1 MKVLF
6 GFAILAT
13 VLFTI
18 RPATAEDK
26 FPQLDI
32 LEHPAK
38 VVQDKTEL
46 EPYQDMVVL
55 FSSSRD
61 EIGAALKAPEEVL
74 KHLPED
80 QPFYMVTTNRS
91 ALKDIKELRE
101 LAKAGTLPSI
111 HLGYEIKK
119 NVRAPLL
126 MLPTGLLEVE
136 VVSTADVEKLE
147 KLAKELNLVVV
158 DKPKRLPRQEEGDH
172 SQDTTVLLQL
182 AGKSKYDFVF
192 DVATTIGKADF
203 VKTVRPMAPVLTRNP
218 AE

>member
-6 GFAILAT
+6 GFAVLA
-13 VLFTI
+13 VLFAV

-46 EPYQDMVVL
+46 EPYEDVVVL
-55 FSSSRD
+55 FSPSRD
-61 EIGAALKAPEEVL
+61 EIGAALRTPDEIL
-74 KHLPED
+74 KRLPED
-80 QPFYMVTTNRS
+80 QRFYLLTVNRS

-101 LAKAGTLPSI
+101 LARAGKLPVI
-111 HLGYEIKK
+111 HIGYKIEK

-126 MLPTGLLEVE
+126 LLPTGLLEVE
-136 VVSTADVEKLE
+136 VTSAADVEKLE
-147 KLAKELNLVVV
+147 KLAKDLNLVVA
-158 DKPKRLPRQEEGDH
+158 DK
-172 SQDTTVLLQL
+172 QDTAVLLQL

-192 DVATTIGKADF
+192 DVASAIAKADF
-203 VKTVRPMAPVLTRNP
+203 VKAVKPMAPMMTRSGDETKRLP
-218 AE
+218 RGEESK